1 MKKLTRRLIVS
12 LLTKILNQL
21 PLRTVLTIPFVAQV
35 IGVVGVVGYLSFQ
48 NGQATVNDLASQLRS
63 ELTGRILQQIQT
75 VVERPYIINQI
86 NANSLLQGDLNV
98 TTGEGEHQLWQQAR
112 VFPST
117 NLIYCATEADGAF
130 LGVGRFIDSNSEML
144 RIQASS
150 EATDYYFYYYEAD
163 SFGNRSFLRSQGV
176 ETYDPRLRPWYQKAK
191 AQRNQT
197 WSDIYLD
204 FDTKLPTI
212 TANTPIYNSNNGEIL
227 GVCATDIIL
236 SQELNE
242 FLQELKISETGIA
255 FIVNP
260 AGSLL
265 ASSTADPIISGT
277 GENSQLLAA
286 KDSDNP
292 LIQGITNRLDQTH
305 SGLGNVE
312 SAQHVFRLE
321 GQRQYIQVVRFNDP
335 HGLDWIVVLVVPEND
350 FMARIN
356 SNTQITIILCVVALL
371 VTVFIGLLITQWL
384 TQPLLRLSVTAK
396 DIANGKWHSV
406 SDVDRADVIGDLS
419 RSFSTMTQELQASF
433 KNLET
438 RVDDRTTELTRLNQE
453 LRKLS
458 RIDDLTQTAN
468 RRSFNSHLEHEW
480 QRLLRDQQPLTLLL
494 CDVDYFKKY
503 NDTYG
508 HQEGDRCLQTIA
520 NVLLAA
526 ARRPA
531 DFVARYGGE
540 EFTITMPNT
549 AVDGGVH
556 VAVDIIQALN
566 DMQIPHAA
574 SHKKQVTVSI
584 GIATIVP
591 NKQTTPEAFVN
602 LADRALYAAKSK
614 GRDRYCIATHH
625 FPPEV
630 L

>member
-1 MKKLTRRLIVS
+1 MTVS
-12 LLTKILNQL
+12 LLTKILNRL

-35 IGVVGVVGYLSFQ
+35 VGVVGVVGYLSFQ

-86 NANSLLQGDLNV
+86 NANSLLRGDLDIA
-98 TTGEGEHQLWQQAR
+98 TGQGENQLWQQAR

-130 LGVGRFIDSNSEML
+130 LGVGRFTDSSGEML
-144 RIQASS
+144 RIQTSG

-163 SFGNRSFLRSQGV
+163 SFGNRSFLRSKGK
-176 ETYDPRLRPWYQKAK
+176 ETFDPRLRPWYEKAK
-191 AQRNQT
+191 LKRDQV

-204 FDTKLPTI
+204 FNTQLPTI
-212 TANTPIYNSNNGEIL
+212 TANTPVYNSSNGEIL

-236 SQELNE
+236 SKELNA
-242 FLQELKISETGIA
+242 FLQDLKISETGIA

-260 AGSLL
+260 AGALL
-265 ASSTADPIISGT
+265 ASSTADPIIAGT
-277 GENSQLLAA
+277 GENIQLLAA
-286 KDSDNP
+286 SDSDNP
-292 LIQGITNRLDQTH
+292 LIQGVTGYLKQTYN
-305 SGLGNVE
+305 SLKNVE
-312 SAQHVFRLE
+312 SSQHIFLQE
-321 GQRQYIQVVRFNDP
+321 GQRQYIQVVRFKDP

-350 FMARIN
+350 FMSRIHR
-356 SNTQITIILCVVALL
+356 NTQITVILCVVALL

-419 RSFSTMTQELQASF
+419 RSFSTMMQELQASF

-468 RRSFNSHLEHEW
+468 RRSFTSHLEHEW

-556 VAVDIIQALN
+556 VAVDIIQALKDIDRKSTRLN
-566 DMQIPHAA
+566 S
-574 SHKKQVTVSI
+574 SHVRTSRMPSS
-584 GIATIVP
+584 A
-591 NKQTTPEAFVN
+591 
-602 LADRALYAAKSK
+602 
-614 GRDRYCIATHH
+614 
-625 FPPEV
+625 
-630 L
+630 